1 MVKDR
6 KMNYNDFA
14 SVYAETRQAL
24 PWVLSSLAS
33 AISSLPNES
42 TIVEIGCG
50 TGDYIIAL
58 SEKCRGNHEF
68 FGFDLSPEMLKIAR
82 ERGKGKV
89 EFRTGNANERFP
101 LPDDLANMLFCMNV
115 VHHLTDLDTFF
126 EESYRVLKDNGILVI
141 VTESKEDIETC
152 GMIKYFQEAKE
163 IGLKR
168 FPPIGSLTDE
178 ANQAGFREFVSGKTS
193 GYVQIDQ
200 KFVDRLAR
208 KCYSTFWLMSDDAH
222 RKGMGRLKQAM
233 SKGEKWFSTFTVLRF
248 GK

>member
-1 MVKDR
+1 MKDR

-14 SVYAETRQAL
+14 SVYGETRQAL

-33 AISSLPNES
+33 AVSGLPDES
-42 TIVEIGCG
+42 IIVEIGCG
-50 TGDYIIAL
+50 TGNYIIAL
-58 SEKCRGNHEF
+58 SEKCLGNHEF
-68 FGFDLSPEMLKIAR
+68 FGFDLSPEMLKIAG

-89 EFRTGNANERFP
+89 EFRTGDANERFP
-101 LPDDLANMLFCMNV
+101 FPDDFASMLFCMNV

-152 GMIKYFQEAKE
+152 GMIKYFPEAKE